1 MEGYDQRWAYIT
13 ISSNLVSV
21 PMKDEDGQDYFTSRL
36 SEEETD
42 RNVAE
47 FVAELA
53 PEIIDLKAVKSWQ

>member
-13 ISSNLVSV
+13 ISSNLVSI
-21 PMKDEDGQDYFTSRL
+21 PIRDEDGREYFTARL

-47 FVAELA
+47 LVPELA
-53 PEIIDLKAVKSWQ
+53 PEIIDLKSVKTWQ